1 VNGCVRRTSTR
12 RAAERFPGKTR
23 IRSSNHDPPQWHQ
36 GEEEHRAGGLTS
48 VNHNRTAIKVRSG
61 LRAAGISSNH
71 NARLFAL

>member
-1 VNGCVRRTSTR
+1 MIHPSGIKVKGSI
-12 RAAERFPGKTR
+12 K
-23 IRSSNHDPPQWHQ
+23 
-36 GEEEHRAGGLTS
+36 AGGLTS